1 MFWRKSLVWNW
12 IIFLTCWE
20 IKMLRLLAIV
30 LNMLALY
37 FNRTDVFVDI
47 AIILSI
53 VVILISFNY
62 QRERHA
68 NN

>member
-1 MFWRKSLVWNW
+1 
-12 IIFLTCWE
+12 
-20 IKMLRLLAIV
+20 MLRLLAIV

-37 FNRTDVFVDI
+37 FNRTDVLVDI

-53 VVILISFNY
+53 VVILISFTY

>member
-1 MFWRKSLVWNW
+1 
-12 IIFLTCWE
+12 
-20 IKMLRLLAIV
+20 MLRLLAIV

-68 NN
+68 NH